1 MSVWISPDADR
12 LREVVTASRGRLLLC
27 SPFVSTP
34 ALNIV
39 ADALPKKVNALE
51 VWTRLDARDWLTGAS
66 DPEGLLDFIGQ
77 VEGQTGP
84 VAIRRASHLHAKIV
98 LSDGGKA
105 MAGSANLTAG
115 GYMRNIEAARVAT
128 GREVDQLRGLVA
140 EMRPKLESVSRAQFE
155 DFVARC
161 AAAVETKESLLDLI
175 RREEGTA
182 PAIGPASAPLMPYS
196 EFLAY
201 LRSGRSQLAK
211 EVFRIAKNR
220 DGNNNQGKVKQA
232 FFGVQRFLQEYPQ
245 HRSTVAALSVREWFE
260 VTQSGMAADWLRFL
274 NDFGQEVNPG
284 YGYSIQTLRSNLPVA
299 YGGWRTGGGGGNNEL
314 KRVWPLAGRAL
325 RDRAK

>member
-12 LREVVTASRGRLLLC
+12 LREVVAASRGRLLLC

-39 ADALPKKVNALE
+39 ADALPQKVNALE
-51 VWTRLDARDWLTGAS
+51 VWTRLEARDWLTGAS

-84 VAIRRASHLHAKIV
+84 VVIRRASHLHAKIV

-155 DFVARC
+155 EFVARC
-161 AAAVETKESLLDLI
+161 ATAVETKESLLDLI
-175 RREEGTA
+175 RQEAGTA
-182 PAIGPASAPLMPYS
+182 PAIAPESASLMSYR

-201 LRSGRSQLAK
+201 LRSGSCKLAK
-211 EVFRIAKNR
+211 DVLRIATNQ
-220 DGNNNQGKVKQA
+220 DGNNNTGKVKQA

-245 HRSTVAALSVREWFE
+245 HRSAVAALSVREWFE
-260 VTQSGMAADWLRFL
+260 VTQSGLAADWLRFL
-274 NDFGQEVNPG
+274 NDFGQETNPG
-284 YGYSIQTLRSNLPVA
+284 YDYSIQTLRSNLPVA
-299 YGGWRTGGGGGNNEL
+299 YGGTLRGGGGGNNEL

-325 RDRAK
+325 LDRAK

>member
-1 MSVWISPDADR
+1 MSVWVSPDADR
-12 LREVVTASRGRLLLC
+12 LREVVAAARGRLLLC

-51 VWTRLDARDWLTGAS
+51 VWTRLEARDWLTGAS

-84 VAIRRASHLHAKIV
+84 VVIRRASHLHAKIV

-175 RREEGTA
+175 RQEAGTA
-182 PAIGPASAPLMPYS
+182 PAIGPASASLMSYR

-201 LRSGRSQLAK
+201 LRSGSCKLA
-211 EVFRIAKNR
+211 EDVLRIATNQ
-220 DGNNNQGKVKQA
+220 DGNNNTGKVKQA
-232 FFGVQRFLQEYPQ
+232 FFGVQRFLQEYPR
-245 HRSTVAALSVREWFE
+245 HRSAVAALSVREWFD

-274 NDFGQEVNPG
+274 NDFGQETSLE
-284 YGYSIQTLRSNLPVA
+284 YGYSLATLRGYLPVA
-299 YGGWRTGGGGGNNEL
+299 YGGTLRGGGGGNNEL

>member
-1 MSVWISPDADR
+1 MSVWVSPDADR
-12 LREVVTASRGRLLLC
+12 LREVVAASRGRLLLC

-39 ADALPKKVNALE
+39 ADALPKRVDALE
-51 VWTRLDARDWLTGAS
+51 VWTRLEARDWLTGAS

-77 VEGQTGP
+77 VEGRTGP
-84 VAIRRASHLHAKIV
+84 VVIRRASHLHAKII

-155 DFVARC
+155 EFVARC
-161 AAAVETKESLLDLI
+161 AAAMETKESLLDLI
-175 RREEGTA
+175 RQEARTA
-182 PAIGPASAPLMPYS
+182 PAIATEPAPLMSYH

-201 LRSGRSQLAK
+201 LRSGRSKLAK
-211 EVFRIAKNR
+211 EVLRIATNQ
-220 DGNNNQGKVKQA
+220 DGNNNTGKVKQA
-232 FFGVQRFLQEYPQ
+232 FFGAQRFLQEHPR
-245 HRSTVAALSVREWFE
+245 HRSTVAALSVREWFDI
-260 VTQSGMAADWLRFL
+260 TQSGMRDDWLRFL
-274 NDFGQEVNPG
+274 NDFGQETNLE
-284 YGYSIQTLRSNLPVA
+284 YGYSLATLRGYLPVA
-299 YGGWRTGGGGGNNEL
+299 YGGTLRGGGGGNNEL
-314 KRVWPLAGRAL
+314 KRMWPLAGRAL
-325 RDRAK
+325 QGRAR